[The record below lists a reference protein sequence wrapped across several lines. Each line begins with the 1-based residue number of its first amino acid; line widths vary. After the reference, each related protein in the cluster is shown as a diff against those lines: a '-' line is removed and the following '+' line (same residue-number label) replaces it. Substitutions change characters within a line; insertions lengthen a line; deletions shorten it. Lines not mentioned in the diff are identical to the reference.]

1 MPQINKQPLAE
12 QDLINIWLYT
22 FKRWGEIQADKY
34 LDELEQG
41 IKLLAS
47 QPLLCRQRDEF
58 NPAVRVH
65 HYAYHLI
72 IYITSNDTITIVR
85 VLHESMD
92 IETQL
97 SE

>member
-1 MPQINKQPLAE
+1 MNKQPLAE

-65 HYAYHLI
+65 H
-72 IYITSNDTITIVR
+72 
-85 VLHESMD
+85 ESMD

>member
-1 MPQINKQPLAE
+1 MPQIKKQPLAE

-22 FKRWGEIQADKY
+22 FKQWGETQADKY

-41 IKLLAS
+41 IRLLAS
-47 QPLLCRQRDEF
+47 QPLQCRERDEF
-58 NPAVRVH
+58 NPPVRIH
-65 HYAYHLI
+65 HYAHHLI
-72 IYITSNDTITIVR
+72 VYIISNDTINIVR

-92 IETQL
+92 VETQL